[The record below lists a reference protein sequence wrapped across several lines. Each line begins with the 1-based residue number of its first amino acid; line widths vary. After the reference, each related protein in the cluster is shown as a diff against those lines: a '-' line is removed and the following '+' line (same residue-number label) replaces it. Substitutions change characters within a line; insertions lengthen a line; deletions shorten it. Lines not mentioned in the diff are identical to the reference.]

1 MSKDVFI
8 FKRVERKYF
17 LDEDS
22 KRALLAL
29 IGDRLT
35 PDEHGKST
43 VCNLY
48 LDTPSFLLIRNSIDA
63 RDYKEKLRVR
73 SYGRVNDDSKVFFEI
88 KKKYKGT
95 VYKRRESMTYGE
107 AVEYVFGGGLPRTS
121 QIMREIDYFMDF
133 YGHPKPVMLVSYE
146 RDAYFAPDEDNLRIT
161 FDTDVR
167 YRSDALDLEMGAF
180 GKAITDPDAV
190 IMEIK
195 TEGAMPLWL
204 ARILSETKTYPG
216 RFSKY
221 GRSYTDMI
229 EKGEA
234 SNDRIYEAVICR

>member
-1 MSKDVFI
+1 MADIKI
-8 FKRVERKYF
+8 FSRMEKKYMITPEKKELLLSLMGER
-17 LDEDS
+17 L
-22 KRALLAL
+22 R
-29 IGDRLT
+29 
-35 PDEHGKST
+35 PDPHGKYTISS
-43 VCNLY
+43 LY
-48 LDTPSFLLIRNSIDA
+48 LDTPDFRIIRRSLE
-63 RDYKEKLRVR
+63 REVYKEKLRIR
-73 SYGRVNDDSKVFFEI
+73 TYGGEKVFFEI

-121 QIMREIDYFMDF
+121 QIMREIDYLMDF
-133 YGHPKPVMLVSYE
+133 YGKPKPVMLVSYE